1 MVWISFVFEYVC
13 TSIRLSSIA
22 AVGSESLD
30 MFAHEDKNPLM
41 HKTFSLYKEIRCV
54 KDIS

>member
-30 MFAHEDKNPLM
+30 MFAHEDKNPPM
-41 HKTFSLYKEIRCV
+41 HKTANNNFFIV
-54 KDIS
+54 